1 MACAGPHKWPA
12 DVVMATTIEVD
23 EMIWGNLSR
32 ARELGC
38 CEFKCPGYTPAGGVS
53 DVRERLAIGKQDLS
67 WRDRGWTR
75 RDD

>member
-1 MACAGPHKWPA
+1 MACAGPHEWPA

-38 CEFKCPGYTPAGGVS
+38 CELNSPGYTPAGGVS
-53 DVRERLAIGKQDLS
+53 DVCERLAIGTRDLK
-67 WRDRGWTR
+67 WRDRAWAT
-75 RDD
+75 